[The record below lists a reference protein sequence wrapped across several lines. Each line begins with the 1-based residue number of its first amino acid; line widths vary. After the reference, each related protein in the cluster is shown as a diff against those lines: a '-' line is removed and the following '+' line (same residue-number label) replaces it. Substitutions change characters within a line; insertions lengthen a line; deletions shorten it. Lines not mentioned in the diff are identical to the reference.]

1 MKYVYLILVFVFC
14 SCAATP
20 KVQSPI
26 RLKSLLDNEQTLEG
40 EIEQDLKKKLRRS
53 PYKKITWYYRDSVI
67 YNFKLGY
74 NYSK

>member
-40 EIEQDLKKKLRRS
+40 EIEQDLKKKTQTNPL
-53 PYKKITWYYRDSVI
+53 
-67 YNFKLGY
+67 
-74 NYSK
+74 